1 MAAHKALR
9 QCYAALTADQP
20 DPTLGA
26 EPGKEQAE
34 VHRTIRLDA
43 MLEIERQTVER

>member
-9 QCYAALTADQP
+9 QCYAALAADKP
-20 DPTLGA
+20 DPQLGP

-34 VHRTIRLDA
+34 VHKTIRLDH
-43 MLEIERQTVER
+43 MLQIERETVEG